1 LEKIFNEARDARA
14 EWVTSERSG
23 GGLVQDTDAELT
35 SMGVGE
41 QMQQMFFGNLFRR
54 KPKTGREG
62 QTSGSSQTG
71 RGGRGSR

>member
-1 LEKIFNEARDARA
+1 VFNQARDARA

-23 GGLVQDTDAELT
+23 GGMVQDADSEL
-35 SMGVGE
+35 SMLGVGE

-62 QTSGSSQTG
+62 KRDDVGSTRSG
-71 RGGRGSR
+71 RGPR